1 MKSRTGSGALA
12 LSVAASLAT
21 VTSPQTAAAA
31 LSEAP
36 AAPTTEAAHL
46 ERIAAFERAGTPTDP
61 AYLEALS
68 GLSLFY
74 VGQARYADAIPVL
87 RRALAAS
94 ERIAGPEHHVTQ
106 KFRASL
112 ALAEAFVR
120 RR

>member
-1 MKSRTGSGALA
+1 MLIRNVFLFSAVAGGLA
-12 LSVAASLAT
+12 FLA
-21 VTSPQTAAAA
+21 SPQTAAAA
-31 LSEAP
+31 SSEAP

-94 ERIAGPEHHVTQ
+94 ERIAGPEHRVTQ
-106 KFRASL
+106 EFRASL
-112 ALAEAFVR
+112 ALAEAFVSR
-120 RR
+120 R